1 MSRFMRS
8 VVVAAAVVAV
18 AAASA
23 GGGVQQLTRIVDD
36 VDPGESGDLTSYCGF
51 PVTVTYTGESRVTLV
66 SDKSGLVVREIDS
79 GTVRKTYT
87 SANGSYSL
95 HVSPAQFTYSGGA
108 SIGSQAV
115 ATFVGLQG
123 HAPSFIPSNAG
134 LVRIKGTVVDF
145 DGDIPVVDFVGSQPI
160 LAVGNHE
167 SPDRVGPAICA
178 ALS

>member
-1 MSRFMRS
+1 MSRFKRI
-8 VVVAAAVVAV
+8 VVVAAALLAA

-23 GGGVQQLTRIVDD
+23 TGGVQQVTRTVDD
-36 VDPGESGDLTSYCGF
+36 VDTGESGDLTSYCGF
-51 PVTVTYTGESRVTLV
+51 PVTVTFTGESRVTLV
-66 SDKSGLVVREIDS
+66 YNRSGLVVREIDS
-79 GTVRKTYT
+79 GTVTKTYT
-87 SANGSYSL
+87 SENGSYSF
-95 HVSPAQFTYSGGA
+95 HVSPAQFTYPGGA

-134 LVRIKGTVVDF
+134 LVRIEGTVIDF
-145 DGDIPVVDFVGSQPI
+145 DGDIPVVSFGGSEPL

>member
-1 MSRFMRS
+1 MRFTRMLVIA
-8 VVVAAAVVAV
+8 VVVVAV
-18 AAASA
+18 AATVASA
-23 GGGVQQLTRIVDD
+23 GSGQLTWTVNET
-36 VDPGESGDLTSYCGF
+36 DPFESADWTAFCGF
-51 PVTVTYTGESRVTLV
+51 LVTVSYTGNARVTLLY
-66 SDKSGLVVREIDS
+66 DKNGLVVREIDT
-79 GTVRKTYT
+79 GTVMKTYT
-87 SANGSYSL
+87 SANGSYSF
-95 HVSPAQFTYSGGA
+95 HVSPAQFAYPGGA

-134 LVRIKGTVVDF
+134 LVRIEGTVVDF
-145 DGDIPVVDFVGSQPI
+145 DGEIPVVDFGASEPI